1 MPYDNN
7 EIMRNVPERLRS
19 KVKGIGAPPTIT
31 DEPQET
37 SNFDLPV
44 FGPIAGNTIT
54 FNKAAELASNAIDTI
69 KETNAYKKYF
79 YNDAEKLAEA
89 QKISGDLKIP
99 VNAILAN
106 DTNLEKARDIYNYKQ
121 KQQQIMPDGE
131 KSFDMKA
138 VYAAYPELQKLA
150 NMDETQAAIAL
161 HNIEN
166 VKQTHGIIEAFKTGW
181 HLDTLQ
187 LERSKLGQK
196 GYYGELT
203 EADRKRL
210 TEIDEEIKNAKVL
223 PDLLEAPVDSVIGN
237 TAQQAPMMFRQF
249 MNGQMFAI
257 GSAVVGATVG
267 AAGGL
272 AGGGVTAVPGAAY
285 GARIGYGIGSRIG
298 FAKEMYNEILGNY
311 YLDYIGY
318 KDRQGR
324 QLMSDTQARAWAT
337 LSTLAETGIEMANVE
352 SVIGILGSNPG
363 TKEAANIVRDIV
375 RRGADSA
382 SAKAQLK
389 NWLVNNARNMGVV
402 ALSESAEEGVQN
414 AVSMGVNTMAAKAN
428 PGGNIPSYSAIEMA
442 QGAVEGAWQALP
454 ASIGFGAMAAAGSN
468 LKYVRKVAT
477 AANEGREYI
486 ENARKNEAG
495 IEMVANL
502 LNNKAANKLAKE
514 QPEVY
519 KNVIKNTLEGSGAE
533 NVYVDT
539 ELLLQQEGGAQILN
553 QLAAA
558 AGIEGQALQDVIET
572 KADIA
577 VPVQDYVS
585 MDGAQELHDKLR
597 DLISFAVGADC
608 FARNRKIAQQMKK
621 AYDKMIAGDMERA
634 LQNIHNLAVA
644 NFEEGPQRDMAEFVL
659 GQYEDPVEGIK
670 EYRAER
676 QRELDNMLDPVLATM
691 REGMGQGVAILK
703 DEDSGHYYRMSN
715 NDPWYS
721 KYYAENKKAPTQT
734 EMKQIAEDILTGNNY
749 YGVPGFDFRD
759 AEAMEWAEANRAQ
772 IETIRQELETLD
784 AIEEKIG
791 NISKGELAAMEG
803 LTPEG
808 IRVYRRVAQ
817 ELKNAP
823 SKAVRQQAIMGALL
837 TAHRAEIYAEAMRRA
852 GNTDY
857 TAEDYINRIRFE
869 MGGNGGG
876 GYNQAAG
883 SRALTAN
890 FNSLDKA
897 ISMMFDEG
905 ATNEEI
911 LKETGW
917 YKGADNRWRFEI
929 PDNLDEIH
937 LSRLLES
944 ADKRMEL
951 GNVYNNEK
959 LYEAYPFLRE
969 VIVEVVNDKD
979 GKYLGYADR
988 STERIV
994 LNIKNETDLSS
1005 LEKDEI
1011 KSTLIH
1017 EIQHFIQSEEDFAVG
1032 GSPENVREK
1041 IEERIAK
1048 VKLEASAAAENV
1060 EAIKWFELDLQEDE
1074 ILSDPESDWNVL
1086 DEIESEKENLEKH
1099 ITTKALEDMRSY
1111 SVEITWL
1118 KSRLKRSDYL
1128 NYRDLAGE
1136 REARAAERKA
1146 YIYTTLSRLEGLEKK
1161 DALQN
1166 IENEEKT
1173 YINGLKED
1181 EKSAAEAYAENP
1193 TGSKLLEIANKNK
1206 QTAYEMVR
1214 FKNLKEQIK
1223 QIDVEKEK
1231 QILQNYI
1238 LEDSGDDNTA
1248 IVTFANDIYSWNG
1261 RSSQQMYN
1269 QTTAEASNKA
1279 KQLAIIEATNPMT
1292 DDYHTGIRTVDDI
1305 LTAEEALGKNN
1316 FEGLYDDFTEE
1327 MAQKALETGKVTVYS
1342 SKPIETGGFVST
1354 SKSNAQDYA
1363 GPHRKVYSKEISIN
1377 DLAWIDESEGQY
1389 APVERDYANL
1399 QSIDN
1404 ALEKYPYVAVRGLN
1418 GINAK
1423 KKYRKGQKLAPS
1435 IDDPEGRGVEY
1446 NPRLPKLDG
1455 TSGIGV
1461 SELMSEGELLK
1472 MIEAARKYSETDNRI
1487 ALIGGQSQ
1495 EYGADLNEVVIENA
1509 VFLGY
1514 LDEGKVLEMPGE
1526 RKRKNKSKEPEPLK
1540 FTNEDVEA
1548 YRNMI
1553 IDKAI
1558 EKYPH
1563 LNRISAIS
1571 EAEFEERKNLTNL
1584 RNYVSQKEEKFLE
1597 GIDADKIKQEIEN
1610 YKKGANFYN
1619 QSAYHGT
1626 PHSFDRFDLGAIGT
1640 GEGAQAH
1647 GWGLYF
1653 AADRKVAENY
1663 KENLRTD
1670 AEGRLLFDGQKYKRN
1685 LEGQWQKESADEVAD
1700 SALSRA
1706 LSIIDGGVDKDIA
1719 IKRLKGNIAYNER
1732 KTSENPAYGN
1742 ETEELKKVLNYLENG
1757 EFERYNEGLGTL
1769 YEVDIPENNVLLDE
1783 QKPFKK
1789 QLKNVQKL
1797 IVNAIKAL
1805 PEEQQNR
1812 FWQNM
1817 LGNRIGESRK
1827 TSDARQALKNK
1838 QGLIASLRNLND
1850 PTRPAFKQRMT
1861 IGNIKSEGYTDEQIE
1876 RMQNEPELV
1885 MQEIEKIYEQIP
1897 ALENNLETSLAADA
1911 ERNNE
1916 VIEAAQKKPEEAMQ
1930 SSLHTGEKFYQ
1941 SIAYAISGREY
1952 NYKAASRY
1960 LNEHGIKGITYE
1972 GGRDGRC
1979 FVVFDDK
1986 AISIIN
1992 RYNQSAG
1999 IRARTANRELLN
2011 EAQRMAAEG
2020 KMQTEIYKKTGWR
2033 RGKDGRWRFEIPDN
2047 LDKIDLSKLPD
2058 NSTVTLGEIYDNEKL
2073 YAAYPQLRNVLVTK
2087 TELDD
2092 GVTGQS
2098 RRDEIYIR
2106 NGAKDARAKD
2116 TLIHEIQHVIQ
2127 NIEGFAS
2134 GGSPEM
2140 VKLYMG
2146 AAIREKFEE
2155 AEKISDKAES
2165 YYLIRNIYENAMLRG
2180 DAERM
2185 ESVRPVLERYEA
2197 EIPDK
2202 AKRDKI
2208 YKLHTELRALEKK
2221 MRRYSSPEAYEKLYG
2236 EIEAR
2241 NAVEKAEISTEMERT
2256 RNAGQPLDDILNE
2269 HLPKLPDEM
2278 KLLAEEYIELQK
2290 LPPGDE
2296 KFDREFEIEN
2306 ILITD
2311 ENGEAF
2317 YDAVSASMW
2326 DSGTLEKQ
2334 QQDFDEAVFDTER
2347 GDAIVLFNDNLVASY
2362 SMAEPEVQGQTAIMD
2377 NGQRV
2382 VYLFKNADQS
2392 TFMHEMA
2399 HIFFADMQELAEM
2412 ENAPAQ
2418 IKRDWETLKNWTAW
2432 NGSQIDEYIGTAVYN
2447 EFRQR
2452 DKEIRSALE
2461 EGYTFRNGERI
2472 ELGVLLEEWRQERF
2486 ARAFEEYLREGK
2498 APKESL
2504 KSVFT
2509 RFKNW
2514 LLKIYKDIKTIG
2526 AEPSKE
2532 VKDVMDRMLA
2542 TQEEIDAVMQKEDI
2556 DAFRKAGGFKYL
2568 SGTSAEMWEK
2578 IYADIHKDAYSK
2590 VIKIAMQDL
2599 TEQGQKER
2607 EQKIADERIAVRE
2620 RISQEPVFIVWQY
2633 LQNNPQLDKEA
2644 AAQQI
2649 GGMTG
2654 EQYDFELNTRGG
2666 SLDAAAEREMRAIIA
2681 EIDAESPNKAELE
2694 QRAQEAVDT
2703 SYYKKLLTAYELEA
2717 LNKSV
2722 KAEQKTSRKI
2732 NDAADEG
2739 AARAIS
2745 RLDRERAR
2753 RENYEEE
2760 IKRLRE
2766 QRGEERK
2773 QQRALRD
2780 VAAGNV
2786 ETIREYAERK
2796 INELPIMQA
2805 ANPVMW
2811 KKLSRQRARE
2821 TEEAIAKNDWE
2832 TARKAK
2838 KEQLV
2843 YDVMTD
2849 LATGNKKIVDKGV
2862 STMKHRADII
2872 RRSKNLGA
2880 SDRYVYNHLL
2890 YVFGLAKRDAP
2901 MPPDYEGFVKTIV
2914 NYDQNL
2920 ELTFIDTDGTVLL
2933 PDWLLNAGTAT
2944 RPRDKGYIDLTVE
2957 DFKLLKDVMD
2967 NIYTAGREAKMAK
2980 AITDREGKKVDLDE
2994 AAAEIV
3000 KTITDTAFKKQTQDK
3015 KFGDESKMDMAARLA
3030 EEASMSLIKP
3040 ETILRAMGDTAM
3052 RYIYDPLRAAA
3063 NTEMKMNE
3071 TLREQQ
3077 AGILGAYRDGKVAK
3091 YLAQGLSQSEAEK
3104 RAESELNKMGS
3115 KKQYN
3120 IGNEQITK
3128 ENLLAIALNW
3138 GTDINR
3144 KRVVDG
3150 YQVSYGFIEHAL
3162 RQLDA
3167 ADWQFVQNVWDLFET
3182 YWPDLQRVEANVTG
3196 VTLEKQPAMPFKII
3210 GADGGVY
3217 NLSGGYYP
3225 LKYDAKKNIITS
3237 QREADEAAR
3246 VNMQG
3251 ASRLGMNLG
3260 NTKERVQGH
3269 VSLRIRTDLGVI
3281 DEALTDTVHNIAM
3294 RETVRD
3300 VIRLINNNEVR
3311 DAVDANWGAA
3321 TWRTLNTWALDCWAV
3336 EPRSKSAYEK
3346 ASQWLR
3352 TRQTQAVLG
3361 FRVSTA
3367 LLNICNIG
3375 PMMEYIG
3382 AAEAVKAINDF
3393 YTNPQTQYN
3402 TIMAKSVFLRNRA
3415 ETMDRDFGKLVKDNS
3430 NSAITK
3436 SAFWLITKTDLMLA
3450 CPLWMHEYQKAYQK
3464 GIAKGSE
3471 PVSVEAAAIRAGD
3484 AAVRRV
3490 FGSGQTVDLAAVQRG
3505 GEFEKMFTMFYS
3517 YFSVVHNAIVLKVWE
3532 ARRAK
3537 IDGKNLMQAMA
3548 PVAVGILFWM
3558 AIPAAIEAGIR
3569 AMIDDDDDDILDV
3582 AKGAGIT
3589 FISTAVGGIPVLRDA
3604 LPMALKAAAGEPVY
3618 NIRNNPL
3625 NETAT
3630 QMLNVTRALS
3640 SDNKDALDVA
3650 RAVLRMTDMITGLP
3664 QILTDGMIAA
3674 ARWIDEGDLSEED
3687 IQHYLW
3693 SILFGQNSKK

>member
-7 EIMRNVPERLRS
+7 EIMRNVPERLRG

-37 SNFDLPV
+37 GGFDLPI

-210 TEIDEEIKNAKVL
+210 TEIEEEMKNAKVL
-223 PDLLEAPVDSVIGN
+223 PDLLEAPVESVVGN

-267 AAGGL
+267 AAGGF

-375 RRGADSA
+375 RRGADRA

-389 NWLVNNARNMGVV
+389 NWLANNARNMGVV

-414 AVSMGVNTMAAKAN
+414 AVSMGINTMAAKAN
-428 PGGNIPSYSAIEMA
+428 PGGNIPSYSAVEMA
-442 QGAVEGAWQALP
+442 QGAIEGAWQALP

-468 LKYVRKVAT
+468 LKYVRRVAT

-502 LNNKAANKLAKE
+502 LNNKAASKLAKE

-539 ELLLQQEGGAQILN
+539 ELLMQQEGGVQILH

-558 AGIEGQALQDVIET
+558 AGIEGQALQNVIET

-621 AYDKMIAGDMERA
+621 TYDKMIAGDMERA
-634 LQNIHNLAVA
+634 LQNIHNLAAA

-659 GQYEDPVEGIK
+659 GQYENPVEGIK

-691 REGMGQGVAILK
+691 REGMGQGVAMLK

-721 KYYAENKKAPTQT
+721 KYYAENKKSPTQG

-823 SKAVRQQAIMGALL
+823 SKAVRQQAVMGALL

-869 MGGNGGG
+869 MDGNGGG
-876 GYNQAAG
+876 GYNQAAISG
-883 SRALTAN
+883 GNLVAYHNTNEKALMSALEAGGLAVPSIAITNKEFDYDNFGNITLIGTRDLIDPANRTDVYSRDAYTTRTPRTEYKKMKSADLKAFAKKWAKEFEKIDPREYAELEYHLSNGNMRSAYDNFISSRTIKYYYLTN
-890 FNSLDKA
+890 VLDKK
-897 ISMMFDEG
+897 IELPREQQLKSDIFKDEQFARELREIIKNRANYTDEELHNTITEK
-905 ATNEEI
+905 ATAAAQRLWKKDPEARDVMIEVYSNPEEHYI
-911 LKETGW
+911 LM
-917 YKGADNRWRFEI
+917 
-929 PDNLDEIH
+929 DE
-937 LSRLLES
+937 LRSDL
-944 ADKRMEL
+944 
-951 GNVYNNEK
+951 NNNEK
-959 LYEAYPFLRE
+959 PVDRFALGRLLDDQYRNELTNGDYERWAKKRFEQYAGEPQLKIGNRYYPYNLENLVKAMLKNKGAGKEDTLAYNSS
-969 VIVEVVNDKD
+969 VVAANAARKFKSVDEIRKF
-979 GKYLGYADR
+979 ADR
-988 STERIV
+988 LAKSEDVEKQIDDINELAGEYQRLVAQYYKYGADSWDAFDDAMKALSNSMTANADST
-994 LNIKNETDLSS
+994 
-1005 LEKDEI
+1005 
-1011 KSTLIH
+1011 
-1017 EIQHFIQSEEDFAVG
+1017 A
-1032 GSPENVREK
+1032 P
-1041 IEERIAK
+1041 
-1048 VKLEASAAAENV
+1048 KLKRA
-1060 EAIKWFELDLQEDE
+1060 L
-1074 ILSDPESDWNVL
+1074 
-1086 DEIESEKENLEKH
+1086 ENLEFENVPDNIVEAGVKVANALKH
-1099 ITTKALEDMRSY
+1099 AATQYFEAKPQRAVRIEEFAGAVVPKGTNPEL
-1111 SVEITWL
+1111 IN
-1118 KSRLKRSDYL
+1118 RLKE
-1128 NYRDLAGE
+1128 AGLQVE
-1136 REARAAERKA
+1136 EYDKTVPGSRRAATQKV
-1146 YIYTTLSRLEGLEKK
+1146 
-1161 DALQN
+1161 QN
-1166 IENEEKT
+1166 AAQSA
-1173 YINGLKED
+1173 NG
-1181 EKSAAEAYAENP
+1181 N
-1193 TGSKLLEIANKNK
+1193 
-1206 QTAYEMVR
+1206 
-1214 FKNLKEQIK
+1214 
-1223 QIDVEKEK
+1223 
-1231 QILQNYI
+1231 
-1238 LEDSGDDNTA
+1238 
-1248 IVTFANDIYSWNG
+1248 
-1261 RSSQQMYN
+1261 
-1269 QTTAEASNKA
+1269 
-1279 KQLAIIEATNPMT
+1279 
-1292 DDYHTGIRTVDDI
+1292 
-1305 LTAEEALGKNN
+1305 
-1316 FEGLYDDFTEE
+1316 
-1327 MAQKALETGKVTVYS
+1327 
-1342 SKPIETGGFVST
+1342 
-1354 SKSNAQDYA
+1354 
-1363 GPHRKVYSKEISIN
+1363 
-1377 DLAWIDESEGQY
+1377 
-1389 APVERDYANL
+1389 
-1399 QSIDN
+1399 
-1404 ALEKYPYVAVRGLN
+1404 
-1418 GINAK
+1418 
-1423 KKYRKGQKLAPS
+1423 
-1435 IDDPEGRGVEY
+1435 
-1446 NPRLPKLDG
+1446 
-1455 TSGIGV
+1455 
-1461 SELMSEGELLK
+1461 
-1472 MIEAARKYSETDNRI
+1472 
-1487 ALIGGQSQ
+1487 
-1495 EYGADLNEVVIENA
+1495 
-1509 VFLGY
+1509 VF
-1514 LDEGKVLEMPGE
+1514 
-1526 RKRKNKSKEPEPLK
+1526 
-1540 FTNEDVEA
+1540 F
-1548 YRNMI
+1548 
-1553 IDKAI
+1553 
-1558 EKYPH
+1558 
-1563 LNRISAIS
+1563 
-1571 EAEFEERKNLTNL
+1571 
-1584 RNYVSQKEEKFLE
+1584 
-1597 GIDADKIKQEIEN
+1597 
-1610 YKKGANFYN
+1610 

-1626 PHSFDRFDLGAIGT
+1626 PHSFEQFDLGAIGT

-1653 AADRKVAENY
+1653 AADRKIADEYRNRLSDNV
-1663 KENLRTD
+1663 KDITTD
-1670 AEGRLLFDGQKYKRN
+1670 RKIADEYRNRLSDNVKDITIGNKKYKQLQSSGIVDENGNEPEDVEYTAAYYLGVYRN
-1685 LEGQWQKESADEVAD
+1685 KNEALKNIEKE
-1700 SALSRA
+1700 
-1706 LSIIDGGVDKDIA
+1706 I
-1719 IKRLKGNIAYNER
+1719 
-1732 KTSENPAYGN
+1732 ENPEEYIDDYYRSVLKKAKELLENN
-1742 ETEELKKVLNYLENG
+1742 ETEVSKS
-1757 EFERYNEGLGTL
+1757 EGIVF
-1769 YEVDIPENNVLLDE
+1769 EVDVPENDVLLNENKTLDE
-1783 QKPFKK
+1783 QPENV
-1789 QLKNVQKL
+1789 KNTL
-1797 IVNAIKAL
+1797 
-1805 PEEQQNR
+1805 
-1812 FWQNM
+1812 
-1817 LGNRIGESRK
+1817 RK
-1827 TSDARQALKNK
+1827 MAENQVRDMNGYYNQFADAV
-1838 QGLIASLRNLND
+1838 LIAD
-1850 PTRPAFKQRMT
+1850 PKEVNGRDIYRCLVNVV
-1861 IGNIKSEGYTDEQIE
+1861 GNART
-1876 RMQNEPELV
+1876 
-1885 MQEIEKIYEQIP
+1885 
-1897 ALENNLETSLAADA
+1897 A
-1911 ERNNE
+1911 
-1916 VIEAAQKKPEEAMQ
+1916 
-1930 SSLHTGEKFYQ
+1930 
-1941 SIAYAISGREY
+1941 SIM
-1952 NYKAASRY
+1952 
-1960 LNEHGIKGITYE
+1960 LNENGIKGITYY
-1972 GGRDGRC
+1972 GGTDGRC

-1999 IRARTANRELLN
+1999 LRARTANWATLQDAQHMAN
-2011 EAQRMAAEG
+2011 EGALQ
-2020 KMQTEIYKKTGWR
+2020 KEIYEKTGWR
-2033 RGKDGRWRFEIPDN
+2033 RGTDGKWRFEIPDN
-2047 LDKIDLSKLPD
+2047 LDKIDIKKLQG
-2058 NSTVTLGEIYDNEKL
+2058 TKRYFELGEIYDNEKL
-2073 YAAYPQLRNVLVTK
+2073 YEAYPFLRELPVMKEKLDGNQLGYSEGHDLIVI
-2087 TELDD
+2087 
-2092 GVTGQS
+2092 
-2098 RRDEIYIR
+2098 DEDVDEWFTPGTI
-2106 NGAKDARAKD
+2106 
-2116 TLIHEIQHVIQ
+2116 IHELQHIIQAY
-2127 NIEGFAS
+2127 EGFAS
-2134 GGSPEM
+2134 GGNPQQVRTLVNEAVRQKTEEARSLAPHATTYYNRRREYEM
-2140 VKLYMG
+2140 
-2146 AAIREKFEE
+2146 AAIMGDE
-2155 AEKISDKAES
+2155 A
-2165 YYLIRNIYENAMLRG
+2165 
-2180 DAERM
+2180 RM
-2185 ESVRPVLERYEA
+2185 KELEGPLKKLEQ
-2197 EIPDK
+2197 EIP
-2202 AKRDKI
+2202 AKGRRDRI
-2208 YKLHTELRALEKK
+2208 YKLFSEADSLLRKANNTNDKQLY
-2221 MRRYSSPEAYEKLYG
+2221 RNLYG
-2236 EIEAR
+2236 EKEAK
-2241 NAVEKAEISTEMERT
+2241 AAEEKAKISTEMERT
-2256 RNAGQPLDDILNE
+2256 RNAGRPLDDILNE
-2269 HLPKLPDEM
+2269 YLPKLPDEM
-2278 KLLAEEYIELQK
+2278 KPLAEEYIELQK

-2306 ILITD
+2306 ILLTD
-2311 ENGEAF
+2311 KNGEDF

-2334 QQDFDEAVFDTER
+2334 QQDFDEAVFDVER

-2362 SMAEPEVQGQTAIMD
+2362 SMAEPQVQGQTAIMD
-2377 NGQRV
+2377 NGKRV
-2382 VYLFKNADQS
+2382 VYLFENADQS

-2399 HIFFADMQELAEM
+2399 HIFFADMRELAEM
-2412 ENAPAQ
+2412 KKAPAQ

-2472 ELGVLLEEWRQERF
+2472 ELGMLLEEWRQERF

-2504 KSVFT
+2504 KSVFS

-2532 VKDVMDRMLA
+2532 VKAVMDRMLA

-2599 TEQGQKER
+2599 TEQGRKER

-2649 GGMTG
+2649 GGMTA
-2654 EQYDFELNTRGG
+2654 EQYDFKLNTRGG
-2666 SLDAAAEREMRAIIA
+2666 SLDAAVEREMRSIIA

-2732 NDAADEG
+2732 NDTADEG

-2766 QRGEERK
+2766 QRGEERR

-2796 INELPIMQA
+2796 ISALPVMEA

-2980 AITDREGKKVDLDE
+2980 AVTDREGKKVDLDE
-2994 AAAEIV
+2994 AAAKIV

-3015 KFGDESKMDMAARLA
+3015 KFGDESKIDMAARLA

-3052 RYIYDPLRAAA
+3052 RYIYDPLREAA

-3071 TLREQQ
+3071 TLRQQQ

-3104 RAESELNKMGS
+3104 RAESELNEMGS
-3115 KKQYN
+3115 KKQYS

-3196 VTLEKQPAMPFKII
+3196 VTLEKQPAMSFKII

-3217 NLSGGYYP
+3217 NLNGGYYP
-3225 LKYDAKKNIITS
+3225 LKYDAKKNIVTS

-3300 VIRLINNNEVR
+3300 VIRLINNNEIR
-3311 DAVDANWGAA
+3311 EAVNDNWGAA

-3393 YTNPQTQYN
+3393 YAHPQAQYN
-3402 TIMAKSVFLRNRA
+3402 TIMSKSVFLRNRA

-3450 CPLWMHEYQKAYQK
+3450 CPLWMHEYQKEYQK
-3464 GIAKGSE
+3464 GMAKGGE

-3517 YFSVVHNAIVLKVWE
+3517 YFSVVHNAVALKVWE
-3532 ARRAK
+3532 ARKAK
-3537 IDGKNLMQAMA
+3537 VDGKKLTQAMA
-3548 PVAVGILFWM
+3548 PVIIGTIYWM
-3558 AIPAAIEAGIR
+3558 AIPAVIEAGIR

-3582 AKGAGIT
+3582 AEGAGIT

-3625 NETAT
+3625 NETAA

-3640 SDNKDALDVA
+3640 SDNKDVLDVA
-3650 RAVLRMTDMITGLP
+3650 RAVLRMADMITGLP

-3674 ARWIDEGDLSEED
+3674 ARWIDEGDLTEED